1 MVFISFILYKNR
13 INILNERFISVDL
26 QAFTKEDPKEPKYN
40 MRIHTTETED
50 QQMTHFMVAILKAL
64 KRMLLYNCKTYVI

>member
-13 INILNERFISVDL
+13 INILNERLISVYL
-26 QAFTKEDPKEPKYN
+26 GAFTKEDPKEPKYN
-40 MRIHTTETED
+40 MRIQTMETED

-64 KRMLLYNCKTYVI
+64 KRMLLYNCKNVI